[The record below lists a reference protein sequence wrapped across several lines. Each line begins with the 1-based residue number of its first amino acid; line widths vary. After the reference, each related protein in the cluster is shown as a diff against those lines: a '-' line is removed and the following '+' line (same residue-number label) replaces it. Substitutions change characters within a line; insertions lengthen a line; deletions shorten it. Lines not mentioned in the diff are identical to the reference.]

1 MSLHYYLTIP
11 HLDRPS
17 SKLARY
23 STYSTNTSER
33 ENKTP
38 FERWQWVLPRPKA
51 VFLQELCF
59 EDTVQLRPPQKKH
72 NLINDIDKFCCI
84 QKIQASEPGVTWS
97 WSKSPPEKQPV
108 LPARSRPCSFAEA
121 LLMFPSLCIF
131 LYFVFLCCCN
141 FIFAKNSCVGCC
153 CFFVCVY
160 ILAIAKIQIQKSGKC
175 TLIKYVEVPDQIT
188 FIFLALK
195 TQDFWNLT
203 SIWT

>member
-1 MSLHYYLTIP
+1 MTMSLTKAQ
-11 HLDRPS
+11 S
-17 SKLARY
+17 SISSGALLWRHCTT
-23 STYSTNTSER
+23 SSTSE
-33 ENKTP
+33 
-38 FERWQWVLPRPKA
+38 
-51 VFLQELCF
+51 
-59 EDTVQLRPPQKKH
+59 KKH
-72 NLINDIDKFCCI
+72 SLINDIDIFCRM
-84 QKIQASEPGVTWS
+84 QKKIQTSELGVTWS

-131 LYFVFLCCCN
+131 LCFVFLCCCN
-141 FIFAKNSCVGCC
+141 FIFAKYSCVGCS
-153 CFFVCVY
+153 CFFFCVY

-175 TLIKYVEVPDQIT
+175 TLIKYVEILDQIT